1 VRPTITF
8 IDKTAIRQA
17 AAQMMKLH
25 GSNAELAAA
34 RQADAMLNCGNIGG
48 FHKWTRIT
56 TLISDLG
63 RRTDV

>member
-1 VRPTITF
+1 
-8 IDKTAIRQA
+8 
-17 AAQMMKLH
+17 MMKLH